1 MGKMQ
6 EILGL
11 LRDID
16 AITEELKELQVL
28 SPLQQYTTCN
38 AASVCPHVPRTG
50 WCQQEINLSA
60 IEKIHSYYLDA

>member
-1 MGKMQ
+1 MQ

-28 SPLQQYTTCN
+28 SPLQQHTTCS
-38 AASVCPHVPRTG
+38 AASVSPCSRDWLVPTG
-50 WCQQEINLSA
+50 DKSI
-60 IEKIHSYYLDA
+60 SYRKKYSFYLDA

>member
-1 MGKMQ
+1 MQ

-28 SPLQQYTTCN
+28 SPLQQHTTCS
-38 AASVCPHVPRTG
+38 AANVCPHVPGTG
-50 WCQQEINLSA
+50 CYPQEISLSA
-60 IEKIHSYYLDA
+60 IEKIDHFYLDV